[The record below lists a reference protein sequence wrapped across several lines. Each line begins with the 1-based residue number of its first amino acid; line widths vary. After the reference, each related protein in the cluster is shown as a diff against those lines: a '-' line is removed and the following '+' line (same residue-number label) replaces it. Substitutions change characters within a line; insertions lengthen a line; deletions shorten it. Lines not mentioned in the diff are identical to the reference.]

1 MKRNSLQA
9 GCVAALAA
17 SLFFSAGC
25 DKLRSR
31 DQINQGVRS
40 FENAKY
46 SDAVEHFKTAI
57 QLDPKSQNAKLYL
70 ATAYMTQW
78 IPGADSPENKQLA
91 DAAKNG
97 FLDVLKDSPNDKTAL
112 ASLASLAYNQAAS
125 LPPEEKV
132 KKFDEASEWHKKLIA
147 VDPNNKEAYY
157 SLGVIAWGK
166 WYPAYMTARA
176 KLGMKPEDPGPI
188 KDKAVREELKTQYS
202 GIIDEGIQDL
212 KKALEIDKEYDD
224 AMAYMNLLIREKAGL
239 ADTMD
244 EYNQQTAEAD
254 AWVQKAL
261 DTKKLKASRTPA
273 GAGGITAET
282 K

>member
-1 MKRNSLQA
+1 MIRNKFQA
-9 GCVAALAA
+9 GLIATGAVAVL
-17 SLFFSAGC
+17 FSAGC

-31 DQINQGVRS
+31 DNLNQGVRS
-40 FENAKY
+40 FKNAKY

-57 QLDPKSQNAKLYL
+57 QLDPTSQSAKLYL

-91 DAAKNG
+91 DAANAE
-97 FLDVLKDSPNDKTAL
+97 FMEVLKDSPNDKTAL

-132 KKFDEASEWHKKLIA
+132 KKFDEAAEWHKKLIA
-147 VDPNNKEAYY
+147 VDPSNKEAYY

-188 KDKAVREELKTQYS
+188 KDKTVREELKTQYS
-202 GIIDEGIQDL
+202 PIIEGGIQDL
-212 KKALEIDKEYDD
+212 KKAIEIDKEYDD
-224 AMAYMNLLIREKAGL
+224 AMAYLNLLIRERAGL
-239 ADTMD
+239 ADSMD
-244 EYNQQTAEAD
+244 EYNKETAEAD
-254 AWVQKAL
+254 GWVQKAL
-261 DTKKLKASRTPA
+261 DTKKLKASRAPA
-273 GAGGITAET
+273 GGLGITPEA